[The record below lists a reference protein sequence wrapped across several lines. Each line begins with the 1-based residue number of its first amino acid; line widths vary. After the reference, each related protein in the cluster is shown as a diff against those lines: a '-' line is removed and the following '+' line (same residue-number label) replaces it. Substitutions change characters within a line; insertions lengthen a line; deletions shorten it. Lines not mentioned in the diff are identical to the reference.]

1 MPERRWKLDAA
12 DLTGWICSAKAS
24 QGPCVGIGEWPGYWS
39 VMLFWVIAAAM
50 TLGASL
56 AVLLPLTARTGPVS
70 ADTSHDL
77 EVYRDQLAELDRDLA
92 RGLIKPAEAEQ
103 ARAEIGRRIL
113 QLDRKDYPVG
123 VKRNPATF
131 VRVVAAAAVL
141 AVPVLS
147 WGLYAGLGS
156 PDLPSQPLSSR
167 LAKNPADSSVD
178 ELVARAEAHLA
189 ADPSDGR
196 GWDVLAPIY
205 LRMQR
210 FDDAASAYRNAIRLE
225 GPTSARQAG
234 LGEAIANVSGGVVSA
249 EAQAAFEAALKIE
262 PTSPKARFYLAMALM
277 QEGRKQEA
285 VAAWQA
291 ILGDLPPDSPWHGAV
306 TQALA
311 SAGGEPAGSAG
322 PDQSDVAAAS
332 AMNAQDRSAMIE
344 GMVASLDEKL
354 KQNPRDQ
361 EGWMRLIRSYMV
373 LGRHDQARSALDR
386 GVAAFGAASDEA
398 TKLTAFA
405 TSLGL
410 SGTR

>member
-1 MPERRWKLDAA
+1 
-12 DLTGWICSAKAS
+12 
-24 QGPCVGIGEWPGYWS
+24 
-39 VMLFWVIAAAM
+39 M
-50 TLGASL
+50 TLAASL
-56 AVLLPLTARTGPVS
+56 AVLLPLTARTGTVS

-77 EVYRDQLAELDRDLA
+77 EVYRDQLAELDRDLV

-113 QLDRKDYPVG
+113 QLDRNEPASNAKSG
-123 VKRNPATF
+123 PATF
-131 VRVVAAAAVL
+131 VRIVAAAAVL

-167 LAKNPADSSVD
+167 LAKNPAESSVD

-210 FDDAASAYRNAIRLE
+210 FDDAASAYRHAIRLE
-225 GPTSARQAG
+225 GSTAARQAG

-262 PTSPKARFYLAMALM
+262 PTNPKARFYLAMALM

-285 VAAWQA
+285 ASAWQA
-291 ILGDLPPDSPWHGAV
+291 MLVDLPPDSPWHGAV

-311 SAGGEPAGSAG
+311 SAGGQPADSAG
-322 PDQSDVAAAS
+322 PDASDVAAAS
-332 AMNAQDRSAMIE
+332 AMNAQDRDAMIE
-344 GMVASLDEKL
+344 GMVAGLDEKL

-373 LGRHDQARSALDR
+373 LGRHDQARNALDR

-410 SGTR
+410 SETR